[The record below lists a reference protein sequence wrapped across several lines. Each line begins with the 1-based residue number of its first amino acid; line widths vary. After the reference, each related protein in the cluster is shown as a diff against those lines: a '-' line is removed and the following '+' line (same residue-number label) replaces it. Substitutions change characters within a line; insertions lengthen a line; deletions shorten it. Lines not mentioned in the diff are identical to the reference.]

1 MGLGYWKFM
10 SLALEYHRFSTEV
23 VRYHITLN
31 FLSAQTEEL
40 KKCGYKLF
48 LDFLF
53 IIHVSVIKQF
63 SMGRIHENQHCQK

>member
-23 VRYHITLN
+23 VRYHIHVTLN

-40 KKCGYKLF
+40 KKCGYELF

-53 IIHVSVIKQF
+53 IISVTKQF
-63 SMGRIHENQHCQK
+63 SMGRIHENKHCQK